1 MAEHPSSL
9 YELLDSMSHPL
20 VPRLGPDGV
29 WPEHPFVY
37 VGEAYFK
44 GWYAGRADMAREILL
59 LLGTERFGQPDSQ
72 IKAKFDAISSERR
85 LRDLAVR
92 VHGVKGWEQLLTS
105 Q

>member
-1 MAEHPSSL
+1 MAEKPSSL
-9 YELLDSMSHPL
+9 YDFLDSMSHPL
-20 VPRLGPDGV
+20 LPGLGQDGV

-59 LLGTERFGQPDSQ
+59 LLGTDQFGPPDSQ
-72 IKAKFDAISSERR
+72 IKAKLDAISSELR

-92 VHGVKGWEQLLTS
+92 VRGVTGWEQLLTRR
-105 Q
+105 